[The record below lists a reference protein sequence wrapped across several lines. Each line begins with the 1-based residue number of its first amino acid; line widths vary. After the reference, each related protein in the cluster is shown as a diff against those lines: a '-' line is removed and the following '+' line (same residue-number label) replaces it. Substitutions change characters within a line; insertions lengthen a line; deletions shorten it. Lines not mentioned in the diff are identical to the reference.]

1 MSRDPRHDHNS
12 PFTTAS
18 NMRIASGR
26 DLEPWVRFDQV
37 DSVDEKLVESDIIAR
52 KEGLIRLD
60 VNFRTKSGLLEE
72 MNTWW
77 REIFSEKHRT
87 IPEGGWYADAQDLR
101 SPSPNDLTY
110 GEMESTDPA
119 LSAIE
124 ELQGEGHL
132 EWICPVMDPDLSDL
146 SLIHI

>member
-37 DSVDEKLVESDIIAR
+37 DSVDETLIESDIIAR

-60 VNFRTKSGLLEE
+60 VNFRTKSGLLKE

-87 IPEGGWYADAQDLR
+87 ILKVDGMQMRKTLDPLVR
-101 SPSPNDLTY
+101 MIILTERWNPRTLHWIKLNNCR
-110 GEMESTDPA
+110 EM
-119 LSAIE
+119 AIWSGYV
-124 ELQGEGHL
+124 Q
-132 EWICPVMDPDLSDL
+132 S
-146 SLIHI
+146 